1 MPVDPNMAGRHFMNG
16 DEACA
21 EGALA
26 AGCRFFAGY
35 PITPSTE
42 IAEHL
47 ALRLPELN
55 GVFIQMED
63 ELGSIAAILGASA
76 AGARAMTA
84 TSGPGLSLMLENVGL
99 GMMMELPC
107 VIVDVQRGSPS
118 TGLPTMPGQSDVMQV
133 RWGSHGDYG
142 CVAFAPWSPQEM
154 FDLTILA
161 FNAADRYRLPVFLL
175 ADEVVGHMVE
185 RVVIPPAEE
194 ITRWDRKHP
203 TEAPGEGFL
212 PFRAEDADLV
222 PPIVHAGEGY
232 HIHYTGLT
240 HDERGYPLMTA
251 EAHQEL
257 VTRLVNKV
265 HVNRNDLIFT
275 EEYNLEDAE
284 ILVISFGCTARSARR
299 AIREAR
305 NEGIKAGLLRLV
317 TIWPF
322 PEELVATLAGKA
334 KSVIVAEMNLGQI
347 SREVERCSRKEVK
360 GVFHAGG
367 VMIPPE
373 PILAAIREAAA

>member
-1 MPVDPNMAGRHFMNG
+1 
-16 DEACA
+16 
-21 EGALA
+21 
-26 AGCRFFAGY
+26 
-35 PITPSTE
+35 
-42 IAEHL
+42 
-47 ALRLPELN
+47 
-55 GVFIQMED
+55 
-63 ELGSIAAILGASA
+63 
-76 AGARAMTA
+76 
-84 TSGPGLSLMLENVGL
+84 
-99 GMMMELPC
+99 
-107 VIVDVQRGSPS
+107 
-118 TGLPTMPGQSDVMQV
+118 MQV

-203 TEAPGEGFL
+203 TEAPGEDFL
-212 PFRAEDADLV
+212 PFRAEDADQV

-334 KSVIVAEMNLGQI
+334 KKVIVAEMNLGQV
-347 SREVERCSRKEVK
+347 SREVERCSRKAVK

-367 VMIPPE
+367 AMIPPE